1 MKYYQLVLFYLVV
14 FKILLFYFVSSTA
27 TSFKSAD
34 INHFLDHVNSG
45 VKIPD
50 YGGLKIHHPCM

>member
-14 FKILLFYFVSSTA
+14 FKILLFYFVSSIVA
-27 TSFKSAD
+27 SFKSAEK
-34 INHFLDHVNSG
+34 NHFLDHVNSG

-50 YGGLKIHHPCM
+50 CDGLKKHHPYM